1 MMKKII
7 YLILAVLTVAL
18 LATTVL
24 AAGTEA
30 ASGSCGENLT
40 WKLDSAGTLTV
51 SGTGAMAMYSRVEP
65 APWYEMADDIK
76 TLIVEEGVTIISA
89 TAFRDC
95 SNLNEVRLPNTLLK
109 IGLGAFDSCHSLVR
123 IDIPDSVTTMEPSV
137 FSGCMR
143 LEQVKLPAGITEIDQ
158 GMFQGCH
165 SLKSITIPEGVTWIR
180 KGAFVQCNQLETVIF
195 PSTLRVID
203 SESFNG
209 CRGLTEI
216 NIPDGV
222 TQISGWAFE
231 NCDGLVT
238 VRIPA
243 SVTSLQD
250 GAFRQCSNLTGI
262 WVDENNPHYCSDS
275 FGVLYNKSKT
285 VLMELPGGFEG
296 EYVIPDGVREIN
308 VMDCA
313 RLIKITVPG
322 SVEDPLF
329 ADCENLVSIVYQEG
343 VKRIGQ
349 LYNCKNMASVTIPAS
364 VTSIAE
370 AAFNDCEYLRHVLY
384 TGSQA
389 QWNAIDIGEYNA
401 NLTKTTRHYNAS
413 GDAMIS
419 LELVEG
425 KKCHEQQ
432 ILQCT
437 ICNEIIKG
445 KSHVMS
451 DEWDVV
457 SYPSCTQDGE
467 ERRYCKHCDFY
478 EVEKHPASGHNYKE
492 IVTAPTCL
500 EKGFTTY
507 TCMTCGDTYTDN
519 YTEPK
524 GHNYVNDVCLGCG
537 DIRVSYAP
545 GDHDKDG
552 DVDVDDVL
560 TLLWHVLFPDTY
572 PLI

>member
-24 AAGTEA
+24 AAGTEV

-40 WKLDSAGTLTV
+40 WRLDNEGTLTI

-95 SNLNEVRLPNTLLK
+95 SNLKEVMLPNTLVK
-109 IGLGAFDSCHSLVR
+109 IGLGAFSSCHSLVS
-123 IDIPDSVTTMEPSV
+123 IDIPDSVITMEGDV
-137 FSGCMR
+137 FSDCMR
-143 LEQVKLPAGITEIDQ
+143 LEQVKLPAGITVIDQ
-158 GMFQGCH
+158 GMFASCQ

-180 KGAFVQCNQLETVIF
+180 KAAFWDCNQLETVSF
-195 PSTLRVID
+195 PDTLRVID
-203 SESFNG
+203 PESFYG
-209 CRGLTEI
+209 CHGLTEI
-216 NIPDGV
+216 DIPDGV

-275 FGVLYNKSKT
+275 FGVLYNKDKT
-285 VLMELPGGFEG
+285 VLLEMPGGFKG
-296 EYVIPDGVREIN
+296 ECVIPEGVREIN
-308 VMDCA
+308 VSACA
-313 RLIKITVPG
+313 GLTKITVPG
-322 SVEDPLF
+322 SVAEPTISN
-329 ADCENLVSIVYQEG
+329 CKSLVSIVYREG
-343 VKRIGQ
+343 VEHIARLYGCVNVGSVSIPSSIQRID
-349 LYNCKNMASVTIPAS
+349 
-364 VTSIAE
+364 E
-370 AAFNDCEYLRHVLY
+370 AVFEDCDFLRHVLY
-384 TGSQA
+384 AGNEA
-389 QWNAIDIGEYNA
+389 QWNEIRIGEYNS

-413 GDAMIS
+413 GDEMIC
-419 LELVEG
+419 LELAEG

-451 DEWDVV
+451 DEWEVV

-467 ERRYCKHCDFY
+467 ERMYCKNCAFY

-500 EKGFTTY
+500 EEGFTTY
-507 TCMTCGDTYTDN
+507 TCSICGDTYTDN
-519 YTEPK
+519 FTEPK

-537 DIRVSYAP
+537 DVRASYAP

-572 PLI
+572 PLN